1 MPFECAFEVEA
12 STRVCHGICPGSS
25 PKPIESVWIRFAPVL
40 KVWFQLNDLNV
51 ISAERPHRIDGH
63 VQKEIMTSIMV
74 FIHLFTYAPISISTL
89 SIHLA
94 PSHPSISLSLSI
106 VRSLP
111 LSACL
116 PSRLL
121 VCCLSVLCL
130 YVYLISRCLLL
141 NYRALHR
148 QTLWTSNYMMVT
160 IPWLSTRIGKS
171 EVILNS
177 LV

>member
-25 PKPIESVWIRFAPVL
+25 PKPIESVWICFAPVL

-51 ISAERPHRIDGH
+51 SSAERPHRIDGH

-94 PSHPSISLSLSI
+94 PSLHPSIHPALSLY
-106 VRSLP
+106 RSVSSPFCLFAFP
-111 LSACL
+111 LA
-116 PSRLL
+116 RLL
-121 VCCLSVLCL
+121 FVCLCL

-141 NYRALHR
+141 NYRAL
-148 QTLWTSNYMMVT
+148 QSNIVD
-160 IPWLSTRIGKS
+160 I
-171 EVILNS
+171 
-177 LV
+177 